1 MVNVITKKAAKK
13 IIKGTIA
20 KHSTKALLSSQAAQT
35 VTKAGLSTAAK
46 VTLSA
51 TVGIGV
57 TAGVT
62 TAAVKVYQNHEE
74 RTHNTQTISSNEEIP
89 STLIKDEVINPIIWA
104 VDPDEHAYDS
114 VESMTFLSGRD
125 MDGLENESALLGY
138 PSQWSNSSYSANVL
152 LGKCADGYTLFNYD
166 GKELLDEHFGYIG
179 HIPWIRDATGV
190 TYYERVFYCT
200 NEEPWGEYD
209 DMSNEQLRNGGV
221 PIAVNQLGYY
231 YSLEKQE
238 TYMQLASNVG
248 ASDFEMSLIDG
259 QLYHDYEIYKR
270 NADLLG
276 DRAQPYEPVVT
287 DLAQRTTGRQIRE
300 YLYKVCSPEDY
311 VTVFG
316 ASLVDKEG
324 NICPTFNYQ
333 PAGLIVNGIVAVKNE
348 PFDRYLLLDTYDR
361 DFSKGE
367 VANGGGLAVLNAYT
381 GKLVTDFEYDA
392 LGVTTEGY
400 TPVKKGDKWGLV
412 RVSDGEVVIDC
423 ILDNVS
429 NVYAGKVYVEYEG
442 KKGVLALNTTLGLGI
457 EINADTLS

>member
-1 MVNVITKKAAKK
+1 M
-13 IIKGTIA
+13 
-20 KHSTKALLSSQAAQT
+20 
-35 VTKAGLSTAAK
+35 
-46 VTLSA
+46 TL
-51 TVGIGV
+51 
-57 TAGVT
+57 
-62 TAAVKVYQNHEE
+62 
-74 RTHNTQTISSNEEIP
+74 
-89 STLIKDEVINPIIWA
+89 
-104 VDPDEHAYDS
+104 
-114 VESMTFLSGRD
+114 
-125 MDGLENESALLGY
+125 
-138 PSQWSNSSYSANVL
+138 
-152 LGKCADGYTLFNYD
+152 
-166 GKELLDEHFGYIG
+166 
-179 HIPWIRDATGV
+179 
-190 TYYERVFYCT
+190 
-200 NEEPWGEYD
+200 
-209 DMSNEQLRNGGV
+209 EQLRNGGV
-221 PIAVNQLGYY
+221 PIHANQLS
-231 YSLEKQE
+231 YSFSLNEQE
-238 TYMQLASNVG
+238 TIKQLASG
-248 ASDFEMSLIDG
+248 LGGSDIESSLIDG
-259 QLYHDYEIYKR
+259 QLYLDYEIYLR
-270 NADLLG
+270 SIHGLG
-276 DRAQPYEPVVT
+276 DLAQPYEPIVT
-287 DLAQRTTGRQIRE
+287 DLKENRKYGAKRE
-300 YLYKVCSPEDY
+300 HLYKVCSPEDY
-311 VTVFG
+311 LTVFG